1 MSSDDEDFE
10 DMMMASDYP
19 YSTSAVPGTCRIWK
33 GPKTTLK
40 MKFAQNSTPTT
51 LPRWSAVSMFWQVP
65 TTAVPDLSGA

>member
-19 YSTSAVPGTCRIWK
+19 LLGKRRAGHMPNMEG
-33 GPKTTLK
+33 
-40 MKFAQNSTPTT
+40 AQDDAQDEVENSTPTT

-65 TTAVPDLSGA
+65 TTAVPNLFSD